1 MKFVIVGGGISGWL
15 SALIFSYRKPNHEY
29 VIIESSDINTIGVG
43 EGTTGLFVE
52 TIEEL
57 PDINVAEFLRETK
70 ATPKI
75 GIEFNNWSGKGS
87 TFFNPI
93 DGTPT
98 TNEDFDSF
106 LYFTYTQN
114 PSLDTSSLHGLLKKK
129 NKSPYTERLEDY
141 NSALHLDN
149 KLTIQY
155 LKSKS
160 LKRKNIKYI
169 SDTVS
174 KIQRD
179 ETGKVEKIICSNH
192 IIEGDIFIDC
202 TGYSRTFSEKSD
214 WVSFKDNLPMNSVTT
229 FTRKHSVSMVT
240 KADKLNLGWCWQI
253 PTQERIG
260 CGYVSCDEWGNNVV
274 DEIKSNYP
282 DAEIVKSFKF
292 DSGKLKK
299 SWNQNVISLGL
310 AYHFLEPLQAT
321 NIHLTLVQIDILCQ
335 RCIRETKDR
344 TLNPNVISIYNKH
357 IDNLIEDFKNFIN
370 IHYSRDSR
378 VTLTDYNKKIISLLK
393 VRGLFFEDLPQLYGC
408 SGIGLWGH
416 TLLGLN
422 HLTKQECHNFLSEMN
437 LYDEVKEISSEL
449 QTTFTNTSFLSYKE
463 LIDIL

>member
-29 VIIESSDINTIGVG
+29 VIIESSEVNTIGVG

-174 KIQRD
+174 KIKRD
-179 ETGKVEKIICSNH
+179 ETGKVLKIICSNH
-192 IIEGDIFIDC
+192 IIDGDIFIDC
-202 TGYSRTFSEKSD
+202 TGYSRIFSEKSD

-229 FTRKHSVSMVT
+229 FTRKHNVSMVT

-260 CGYVSCDEWGNNVV
+260 CGYVSCDEWGNNVM

-282 DAEIVKSFKF
+282 DAKILKSFKF
-292 DSGKLKK
+292 DSGKLRK
-299 SWNQNVISLGL
+299 SWNYNVISLGL

-335 RCIRETKDR
+335 RCIRQTKNR

-370 IHYSRDSR
+370 IHYSRCLLYTSPSPRDRQKSR
-378 VTLTDYNKKIISLLK
+378 M
-393 VRGLFFEDLPQLYGC
+393 P
-408 SGIGLWGH
+408 
-416 TLLGLN
+416 
-422 HLTKQECHNFLSEMN
+422 
-437 LYDEVKEISSEL
+437 SSA
-449 QTTFTNTSFLSYKE
+449 
-463 LIDIL
+463 